1 MVLMPDKKALSVKV
15 PILIKCYFFQTSA
28 PDKTFIL
35 PRLAPEKML
44 CLARA
49 IPDKTFIF
57 AKPPLLLIFFPS
69 QLLSFPLKPP

>member
-1 MVLMPDKKALSVKV
+1 MPDKKAFSVKA

-49 IPDKTFIF
+49 VPDKTFIF
-57 AKPPLLLIFFPS
+57 AKPPLLLIFFP
-69 QLLSFPLKPP
+69 LKIIIISPKASLM

>member
-1 MVLMPDKKALSVKV
+1 MPDKKAFSVKA

-49 IPDKTFIF
+49 VPDKTFIF

-69 QLLSFPLKPP
+69 KLLLFPLKPP